1 MNIEVSRVEVN
12 DILPLRELYRQEVN
26 CQIVHD
32 SFPRRGFSDP
42 YLIRVGGR
50 IAGYGLVA
58 NKHYPDTVDEFH
70 TLPAYR
76 AAALPMFRQLLE
88 VSQANRIRAQT
99 NDRLM
104 LLMLYDCAANIT
116 SEAILFADGFTT
128 HLTCPTGILR
138 KVTEADK
145 APLDANNLDSGA
157 DWMIESGPPGAFWR
171 GSGAPGAFW
180 RGSGAPVASW
190 RGSDSD
196 GGGDGEGDGEGDG
209 VGVAVAAGGILF
221 HYNPPYGDIYM
232 AVHEAYRQRGF
243 GSYLVQELKRI
254 CYEMGK
260 TPAARCNV
268 ANVASR
274 KTLQKA
280 GLLPCG
286 RILLG
291 DVVK

>member
-1 MNIEVSRVEVN
+1 MTIEVSRVEVN
-12 DILPLRELYRQEVN
+12 DIIPLRELYRQEMN

-42 YLIRVGGR
+42 YLICVGGR

-58 NKHYPDTVDEFH
+58 NKHCPDTVNEFY
-70 TLPAYR
+70 TLPDYR

-88 VSQANRIRAQT
+88 MSQATQIRTQS

-116 SEAILFADGFTT
+116 TDTILFADGLTT
-128 HLTCPTGILR
+128 HLTCPTGMLR
-138 KVTEADK
+138 QVTEADRERLFEHK
-145 APLDANNLDSGA
+145 SEPGG
-157 DWMIESGPPGAFWR
+157 DWMIES
-171 GSGAPGAFW
+171 
-180 RGSGAPVASW
+180 
-190 RGSDSD
+190 D
-196 GGGDGEGDGEGDG
+196 
-209 VGVAVAAGGILF
+209 GVAVATGGALF

-232 AVHEAYRQRGF
+232 EVHEAYRRRGY

-260 TPAARCNV
+260 IPAARCNV
-268 ANVASR
+268 SNVASR
-274 KTLQKA
+274 QTLQKA
-280 GLLPCG
+280 GMLPCG